1 MYKSQIEPVYL
12 LFCTRRRLSDVSWQ
26 KSGGNEGVKLPDSAL
41 NFLSKLLVT
50 SLLNNRKKNIHVSWH
65 LQASME
71 RETWSPLWCKCRGGN
86 WKWERLRK
94 KKKDQPE
101 GSIASFFSF
110 PLLVRIDWLKI
121 NPAGLRSDRVAS
133 TDDRTGQS
141 VTSDAARII
150 QPVFIYVEI
159 ELLSA
164 KSCESVAVSCQLRR
178 GRQNTTALTD
188 WRVRLSQ
195 TNGWILCRFHA

>member
-1 MYKSQIEPVYL
+1 MCRGI
-12 LFCTRRRLSDVSWQ
+12 FRLP
-26 KSGGNEGVKLPDSAL
+26 L
-41 NFLSKLLVT
+41 
-50 SLLNNRKKNIHVSWH
+50 
-65 LQASME
+65 E
-71 RETWSPLWCKCRGGN
+71 RETWSPLWCKCRGEN
-86 WKWERLRK
+86 WKRERLRK

>member
-12 LFCTRRRLSDVSWQ
+12 LFCTRRRSSDVSWQ

-41 NFLSKLLVT
+41 HFLSKLLVT

-71 RETWSPLWCKCRGGN
+71 RETWSPLWCKCRGEN
-86 WKWERLRK
+86 WKRERLRK

-110 PLLVRIDWLKI
+110 PLLVRIDLAK
-121 NPAGLRSDRVAS
+121 NKPGRTPLRSRCIHRWPNRPKCHIRCSSHYPTCVYLCGNRAAVCQKQRVCRCFLP
-133 TDDRTGQS
+133 TETRTPKHDCAYGLTGAITSNKRLDS
-141 VTSDAARII
+141 V
-150 QPVFIYVEI
+150 
-159 ELLSA
+159 
-164 KSCESVAVSCQLRR
+164 
-178 GRQNTTALTD
+178 
-188 WRVRLSQ
+188 
-195 TNGWILCRFHA
+195 